1 MVITQRSYSNSIT
14 FDFEPDALTYT
25 RADSY
30 GSHSFKVP
38 YGNIGMD
45 PRFTTERNG
54 SMFNGAILLLAW
66 GLAQTAHAMLQGDMS
81 GLIFLF
87 PGAACFL
94 VHALTRTTITSLGS
108 DAGEID
114 LLQDG
119 KHDTIMTEIRERR
132 KKQLLDWYG
141 NINFSNDPGEEIQK
155 FEWLHSQHLISSDQL
170 QRAISAIRNAEG
182 TVPEEYDEPTP
193 PRQ

>member
-14 FDFEPDALTYT
+14 FDFEPDALKYT

-30 GSHSFKVP
+30 GSHSFQVP

-45 PRFTTERNG
+45 PQFTTERNG
-54 SMFNGAILLLAW
+54 SLFNGAILLSAW
-66 GLAQTAHAMLQGDMS
+66 GLAQTAHAMLHGDMT

-108 DAGEID
+108 DAGEIA
-114 LLQDG
+114 LLMDE
-119 KHDTIMTEIRERR
+119 KHDTIMSEIRERR

-141 NINFSNDPGEEIQK
+141 NINFSNDPEEEIQK
-155 FEWLHSQHLISSDQL
+155 FEWLHSQHLISSAQL
-170 QRAISAIRNAEG
+170 QRAISAIRNADG
-182 TVPEEYDEPTP
+182 TVPEEYDEPIP